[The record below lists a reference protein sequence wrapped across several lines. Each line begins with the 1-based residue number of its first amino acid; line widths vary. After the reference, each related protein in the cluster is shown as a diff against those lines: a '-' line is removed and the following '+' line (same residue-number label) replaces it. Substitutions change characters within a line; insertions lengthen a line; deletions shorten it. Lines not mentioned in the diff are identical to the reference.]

1 MYKLL
6 IVESMGSRIVWY
18 IMIMQLASLL
28 SYLAVYHSRESVV
41 TDFRSTTIK
50 KISKF
55 QVVDSK
61 DPN

>member
-1 MYKLL
+1 
-6 IVESMGSRIVWY
+6 
-18 IMIMQLASLL
+18 MIMQLASLL